1 MEELS
6 YAIDLYDGDILP
18 VYASEYEL
26 QRLQRIGRNNARLG
40 LARLGLGSQDAMYRS
55 VLGIVNAYLR
65 ECNECDCIYNEA
77 RFGRHLKVVN
87 NSGET

>member
-26 QRLQRIGRNNARLG
+26 QRLQRIGRNNARL
-40 LARLGLGSQDAMYRS
+40 ARLGLGSQDAMYRS

-77 RFGRHLKVVN
+77 RTH
-87 NSGET
+87 